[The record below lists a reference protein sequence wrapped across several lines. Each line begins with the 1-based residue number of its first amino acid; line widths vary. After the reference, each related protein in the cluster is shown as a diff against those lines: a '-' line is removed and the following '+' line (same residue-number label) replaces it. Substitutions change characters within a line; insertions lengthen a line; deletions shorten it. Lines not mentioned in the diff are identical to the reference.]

1 MMDWKA
7 MKCASVFSAYLRYAF
22 LVVVVS
28 LSAAACTYAQDP
40 PTQEASPQ
48 ENPSQQPASQPK
60 PAGRDYQPLGDD
72 QEGTSD
78 SASTLNPDTTALT
91 GVLVPGLGSSE
102 MRHSYWVP
110 GIQYA
115 NQARSSALSQ
125 PTVSSWNSTSFV
137 AGNLSLLAR
146 WSSSELVVNYSGG
159 GTFSTDKAEGDGYF
173 HQLNLA
179 QVFSWRRWQWAFIDD
194 FGYLPQSQFGFG
206 VGSGLAAPGIG
217 GSLGPSSPGLQPNY
231 QPSQSIFT
239 SVGSRYSNSIT
250 TQIVYLVSPR
260 GSITLAGSYGI
271 LRFVEPGN
279 IDSNDSIFSAGYNYA
294 LSGKD
299 TIGVLY
305 RFVAYR
311 YLGDPQAIQ
320 DHTVQLAYGR
330 KVTGRLA
337 LQMFAGPEL
346 TAFRVHQ
353 AGFKDPIS
361 VAGGV
366 SLTYA
371 LPRTKLS
378 AGYNHG
384 LSGGSGVF
392 AGSTADQIQGGVSR
406 QLSRVWL
413 GNISFGYARN
423 KGLKS
428 SSVISASPAFS
439 SWFAGSSLDRPL
451 GRTASLSIGYT
462 AYLQESNTASCSIG
476 TCGSYVQHQV
486 SASFQWHTR
495 PLVLR

>member
-7 MKCASVFSAYLRYAF
+7 MKRAPVFSACVGSAF
-22 LVVVVS
+22 LVLVVS
-28 LSAAACTYAQDP
+28 LSAPACTYAQDP
-40 PTQEASPQ
+40 PTQEAPPP

-60 PAGRDYQPLGDD
+60 PAGRDYQPFGDD

-78 SASTLNPDTTALT
+78 SGSTLNPDTTALT
-91 GVLVPGLGSSE
+91 GVLVPGVGSSE

-115 NQARSSALSQ
+115 NEARSSALSQ
-125 PTVSSWNSTSFV
+125 STSSDWSSTSFV

-159 GTFSTDKAEGDGYF
+159 GTFSTDKAQGNGYF
-173 HQLNLA
+173 HQLELA
-179 QVFSWRRWQWAFIDD
+179 QVFSWRRWQWVFIDN

-206 VGSGLAAPGIG
+206 AGSGLAVPGIG

-239 SVGSRYSNSIT
+239 AVGSRYSNSIT
-250 TQIVYLVSPR
+250 TQIVSLVSPR

-279 IDSNDSIFSAGYNYA
+279 IDSNDSIFSVGYNYA
-294 LSGKD
+294 LSRKD

-305 RFVAYR
+305 QFAAYR

-320 DHTVQLAYGR
+320 VHTAQLAYGR

-337 LQMFAGPEL
+337 LQMFAGPQL

-353 AGFKDPIS
+353 AGFTDPIS
-361 VAGGV
+361 VAGGAN
-366 SLTYA
+366 LTYE
-371 LPRTKLS
+371 LPRISLS
-378 AGYNHG
+378 AGYHHG
-384 LSGGSGVF
+384 VSGGSGVF
-392 AGSTADQIQGGVSR
+392 TGSITDQIQAGISR
-406 QLSRVWL
+406 QLSRLWR

-423 KGLKS
+423 TGLNS
-428 SSVISASPAFS
+428 SSGSSTSPTFD
-439 SWFAGSSLDRPL
+439 SWFAGARLDRPL

-462 AYLQESNTASCSIG
+462 AYLQGSNTASCSIG
-476 TCGSYVQHQV
+476 TCGSYLQHQI